1 MVELD
6 PEKFNPPKRFRKQN
20 DHIWGPDGNG
30 PDKDTQFFYVG
41 QSAHEP
47 YCRFNIH
54 KQCFGKDI
62 HYECE
67 CSFGP
72 RIVTK
77 SMSNYWVR
85 EYGQWLRKRKFSH
98 YNQLT
103 QSYPKSLVRI
113 TANKRNLLKVCIPSQ
128 DLTPLLRTTFAMIN
142 ISLR

>member
-1 MVELD
+1 MPYHVYVVELD
-6 PEKFNPPKRFRKQN
+6 SEKFNPPKRFRKQN
-20 DHIWGPDGNG
+20 DHIWGPDGSG

-62 HYECE
+62 HYECK

-77 SMSNYWVR
+77 SMSNSWVR
-85 EYGQWLRKRKFSH
+85 VHGQWLRKRKFSH
-98 YNQLT
+98 YNPIDT
-103 QSYPKSLVRI
+103 QENAKKKEKWLAEKLRKQGHASY
-113 TANKRNLLKVCIPSQ
+113 
-128 DLTPLLRTTFAMIN
+128 FA
-142 ISLR
+142 

>member
-1 MVELD
+1 MPYHVYVVELD

-54 KQCFGKDI
+54 KQCFGKEI

-85 EYGQWLRKRKFSH
+85 EYGQWLRKRTFSH
-98 YNQLT
+98 YIAIKT
-103 QSYPKSLVRI
+103 QEEALGMEEFLAEKLRGQGHASY
-113 TANKRNLLKVCIPSQ
+113 A
-128 DLTPLLRTTFAMIN
+128 A
-142 ISLR
+142 